1 MRNKHIILL
10 KFTSNFT
17 DSKKFNLHHY
27 LCFIIVQHPWANK
40 RNFISILL
48 FFDIRT
54 YWTHTY
60 TQIKTFAHHPQVN
73 QFILFTT
80 QFNVPWTRWSN
91 TGLFA
96 YLANRQD
103 KGPVQ
108 EPSHLNPTPYLRF
121 LKDKNVED
129 LHFDKIL
136 SEKRSWNLFLIEYS
150 CHFIDLMYD
159 M

>member
-1 MRNKHIILL
+1 MHLRNSHTILV

-17 DSKKFNLHHY
+17 ASKNSICITIY
-27 LCFIIVQHPWANK
+27 VFIIAQHPSANK
-40 RNFISILL
+40 KKHNLYFIY

-54 YWTHTY
+54 YWIHK
-60 TQIKTFAHHPQVN
+60 QMKTFAHHPRVN

-103 KGPVQ
+103 KGPYTGTK
-108 EPSHLNPTPYLRF
+108 PSDPRHLTYDFLR
-121 LKDKNVED
+121 DKKEKNWMCWGSSFWQDSQWKKVMEFV
-129 LHFDKIL
+129 FD
-136 SEKRSWNLFLIEYS
+136 WV
-150 CHFIDLMYD
+150 
-159 M
+159 

>member
-1 MRNKHIILL
+1 M
-10 KFTSNFT
+10 
-17 DSKKFNLHHY
+17 HHY
-27 LCFIIVQHPWANK
+27 LRFIIAQHPCANK
-40 RNFISILL
+40 KKHYLYFIY

-54 YWTHTY
+54 YWINK
-60 TQIKTFAHHPQVN
+60 QMKTFAHHPQVN

-103 KGPVQ
+103 KGHIIQ
-108 EPSHLNPTPYLRF
+108 EPSHPILDTLPTISYEI
-121 LKDKNVED
+121 KKKEIECVED

-150 CHFIDLMYD
+150 CHFIDLLYD